1 MLLSMPSTD
10 LLLQVSFYPNVE
22 MVDEL
27 SKNAQ
32 FIITTFRP
40 ELLDHADKFYG
51 VTFAS
56 KVSAIQSITLDQA
69 RQFVESQIAPT
80 A

>member
-1 MLLSMPSTD
+1 MIYFNLD
-10 LLLQVSFYPNVE
+10 
-22 MVDEL
+22 MVHEL
-27 SKNAQ
+27 SDNAQ

-51 VTFAS
+51 VTFAA

-69 RQFVESQIAPT
+69 KQFVESQIAPT